1 MTESTFSQ
9 MFEIPML
16 GHEELQISC
25 AVNGQWSRGATL
37 YHDGE
42 QLDPRELRATAD
54 ADVPQALDF
63 SHKLSVISLDLLCFA
78 ERGVVVCTRSAVVTK
93 GGPICEGDVSS
104 AACSAGGCVASSP
117 KLEKVRIGLE
127 QSWTSKNKHNRSVF
141 AAMLHCSPKGA
152 RLSHSAV

>member
-54 ADVPQALDF
+54 ADVGCAAASPVDRISQSGALCCPPPF
-63 SHKLSVISLDLLCFA
+63 P
-78 ERGVVVCTRSAVVTK
+78 RGGSFQGSKTK
-93 GGPICEGDVSS
+93 
-104 AACSAGGCVASSP
+104 AH
-117 KLEKVRIGLE
+117 LE
-127 QSWTSKNKHNRSVF
+127 VF
-141 AAMLHCSPKGA
+141 AGPVLVHFFFFVCP
-152 RLSHSAV
+152 

>member
-54 ADVPQALDF
+54 ADVGCAAASPVDIISQSGALCCPPH
-63 SHKLSVISLDLLCFA
+63 SPG
-78 ERGVVVCTRSAVVTK
+78 E
-93 GGPICEGDVSS
+93 GPSR
-104 AACSAGGCVASSP
+104 ARKP
-117 KLEKVRIGLE
+117 KP
-127 QSWTSKNKHNRSVF
+127 T
-141 AAMLHCSPKGA
+141 
-152 RLSHSAV
+152 